1 MLTCQHAGEE
11 HGREVVVEVEDPAHQ
26 EEWEVMQHPA
36 EQELTA
42 SLQQDLGQPW
52 APSSTAWSAA
62 REGPR
67 PQALVQLCPSLA
79 GWLDNAPCPY
89 WACLPHLEH
98 TQQAAKQTYS
108 RWTRR
113 ADGPREPDSA
123 PAWRGLGTHAGA
135 PHSSRRQPSL

>member
-42 SLQQDLGQPW
+42 SLQKDLGQPW

-62 REGPR
+62 REGAETPGSR
-67 PQALVQLCPSLA
+67 PALPLPCWVARRCPVPLL
-79 GWLDNAPCPY
+79 G
-89 WACLPHLEH
+89 LPPSSGAHS
-98 TQQAAKQTYS
+98 AS
-108 RWTRR
+108 R
-113 ADGPREPDSA
+113 
-123 PAWRGLGTHAGA
+123 
-135 PHSSRRQPSL
+135 